1 MSQMN
6 TDTSEFGEFAKTFMD
21 SCMNVWENTATDLA
35 PESWSWKPQK
45 AATDG
50 PLGRFSQGL
59 KDAANALKKLGEK
72 LGHLRRKRAT
82 ADAPFTVETKYYDLR
97 PGAYKV
103 FFSRDRVSL

>member
-21 SCMNVWENTATDLA
+21 SCMNIWENTATGLA

-50 PLGRFSQGL
+50 PLGKFSQGL